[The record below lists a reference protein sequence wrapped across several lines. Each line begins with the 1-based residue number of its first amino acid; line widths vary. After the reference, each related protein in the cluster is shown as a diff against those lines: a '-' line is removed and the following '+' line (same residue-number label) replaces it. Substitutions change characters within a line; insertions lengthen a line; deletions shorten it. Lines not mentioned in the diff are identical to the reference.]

1 MVIKLGGPPDEDV
14 EENNRLIDAFE
25 TTAQAIKDSLT
36 TCKDTLKIYIGKSHD
51 TVWLQS
57 NDRTRLDEDIKAQ
70 FSTTEAQLAHLRN
83 VFKKYQ
89 KKNRKVLSQEELS
102 GRSEQID
109 LLRKNLNLLK
119 DEF

>member
-1 MVIKLGGPPDEDV
+1 MLAQKIKLATLHSKIECMVIKLGGPPDEDV

-102 GRSEQID
+102 GR
-109 LLRKNLNLLK
+109 
-119 DEF
+119 